1 MTDNWHKIIK
11 EALKEDIGDRDIT
24 TDAILE
30 KEKEGRARVIS
41 KQKGILAGVHVAEH
55 VFYAIDPELKIEIN
69 YKNGDELRTGDIVFQ
84 IAGSISSI
92 LKAERVALN
101 FLAHLSGIAT
111 LTKKFVNKINN
122 DATKI
127 IDTRKTTP
135 MFRAIEKEAVKAG
148 GGYNHRMGLYDMVLI
163 KENHIR
169 AAGGIEKAVNQTK
182 KFLKQMNIDA
192 KIEVETTNVNEVQ
205 EALECKIHR
214 IMLDNMAID
223 KMKNAVNVINGKVEV
238 EASGGVTL
246 DNISKI
252 ADTGVDYISL
262 GAITHS
268 APAFD
273 FSLLLED

>member
-1 MTDNWHKIIK
+1 MTGNWYKIVK

-30 KEKEGRARVIS
+30 KEKEGRARIIS

-55 VFYAIDPELKIEIN
+55 VFYAIDPELKIEMD
-69 YKNGDELRTGDIVFQ
+69 YKNGDEIKKGNIIIQ
-84 IAGSISSI
+84 IHGSVSSI

-135 MFRAIEKEAVKAG
+135 MLRALEKEAVRAG

-169 AAGGIEKAVNQTK
+169 AAGGIGKAVNQTK

-192 KIEVETTNVNEVQ
+192 KIEVETTNVNEIQ